1 MMPACT
7 ARGRS
12 AYETGS
18 LAPGEA
24 RLFRPGG
31 IELTTRAFARTE
43 IKPGARI
50 LDLGCGAGD
59 TVRNLRSQ
67 GFDAIGVDPAPPPDE
82 SQNTGTHIV
91 APAESLPF
99 ADAAFGAVLAECS
112 LSLFA
117 DIGRALAEC
126 ARVLIEGGRLII
138 SDLYARRPEAIA
150 EVRALHGSCAA
161 GMIARHELQA
171 MLVETEFTVDLWEDH
186 SRALRECAARYIFE
200 HGSLDGMWG
209 SACSTSSESIQT
221 AMRSARAGY
230 FLLIAT
236 RRRRSRPKGES

>member
-7 ARGRS
+7 ARGGS

-18 LAPGEA
+18 LAPNDA

-31 IELTTRAFARTE
+31 IEFTTHAFARAA

-59 TVRNLRSQ
+59 TVRYLRSQ
-67 GFDAIGVDPAPPPDE
+67 GFDAIGVDPAPAPGELKITP
-82 SQNTGTHIV
+82 TCIV
-91 APAESLPF
+91 ASAESLPF
-99 ADAAFGAVLAECS
+99 ADATFDAVLAECS
-112 LSLFA
+112 VSLFA
-117 DIGRALAEC
+117 DIGRAFAEC
-126 ARVLIEGGRLII
+126 ARILVDGGMLII
-138 SDLYARRPEAIA
+138 SDLYVRRPEALA
-150 EVRALHGSCAA
+150 QMRALAGSCAS
-161 GMIARHELQA
+161 GIIVRDELEA
-171 MLVETEFTVDLWEDH
+171 KLANAKFIVALWEDH

-209 SACSTSSESIQT
+209 SASSNSSEPIQ
-221 AMRSARAGY
+221 AALRASRAGY

-236 RRRRSRPKGES
+236 RRPRSKTKGES